1 MQDEEYLN
9 EVDLSIIRRRLRAQ
23 KRRLAAG
30 AENSRLQKW
39 KRSSTAAEE
48 EEEEDGDVLVDEI
61 EPLSREKRQIIETM
75 FNNNM
80 TTVMDE
86 NPLKY
91 LGYVLV
97 GLLGYAAIQEPPPE
111 VEDPPEDPPPD
122 PQPPP

>member
-1 MQDEEYLN
+1 MEAVFDGGG
-9 EVDLSIIRRRLRAQ
+9 R
-23 KRRLAAG
+23 G
-30 AENSRLQKW
+30 
-39 KRSSTAAEE
+39 
-48 EEEEDGDVLVDEI
+48 EEDGDVLVDEI